1 MIYKIKELSFV
12 EPVNQNGQITTT
24 ILKGKEVFG
33 ILIFK
38 DKFTLLKNTE
48 IREDYENELKVI
60 KTYIKGKN
68 GYTAE
73 VGLNAKIGLDIM
85 KYDKDGNQ
93 TVKHVEYEKRI

>member
-12 EPVNQNGQITTT
+12 EPVNNNGQITTT
-24 ILKGKEVFG
+24 ILKGKDIFG
-33 ILIFK
+33 ILMFK
-38 DKFTLLKNTE
+38 DTFTLLKNTKIKE
-48 IREDYENELKVI
+48 NYENELKVI
-60 KTYIKGKN
+60 KTYIKGKH

-73 VGLNAKIGLDIM
+73 MGLTAKLGVDIM